1 MDGHNELT
9 AEGKGC
15 RSYVI
20 YGLCPGTRDQR
31 PDGLTRHGW
40 VYIAGHGYFDP
51 EGQFAGFAHIYGSGS
66 CPWIEHG
73 RFAI

>member
-1 MDGHNELT
+1 MT

-20 YGLCPGTRDQR
+20 CGLCPGVRDQR

-40 VYIAGHGYFDP
+40 ICIAGHGYFDP
-51 EGQFAGFAHIYGSGS
+51 EGQFAGFAHIYGAGS